1 MEGYKKKERKRKR
14 MIPRLI
20 SFHVTSKAARR
31 KRLWGDASR
40 IWDKGCLVYRRRR
53 GIIHR
58 YYYESKR
65 ERESRCIKGV
75 VCRGVVSSL

>member
-1 MEGYKKKERKRKR
+1 

-40 IWDKGCLVYRRRR
+40 IWDKGCLVYVE
-53 GIIHR
+53 GGGGLFIVIIM
-58 YYYESKR
+58 KAR
-65 ERESRCIKGV
+65 ERERV
-75 VCRGVVSSL
+75 

>member
-1 MEGYKKKERKRKR
+1 

-65 ERESRCIKGV
+65 VRESLEASRGLYVGV
-75 VCRGVVSSL
+75 WSLLYRIERG

>member
-1 MEGYKKKERKRKR
+1 

-40 IWDKGCLVYRRRR
+40 IWDKGCLVYVE
-53 GIIHR
+53 GGGGLFIVIIM
-58 YYYESKR
+58 KAR
-65 ERESRCIKGV
+65 ERESLEASRGLYVGV
-75 VCRGVVSSL
+75 WSLLYRIERG